1 MTEPS
6 CLITPYP
13 LAKCPPLTTP
23 LCALSMYQSTEIQ
36 GPHAVQ
42 IWQHWMLTLYG
53 LDSDV
58 YGDQHFSARLS
69 TLETGR
75 ISLTKIESSR
85 HRVRRTSAA
94 VNSRRTDFF
103 KIVAP
108 WKGSAI
114 IHQYERSAQA
124 HPGQWII
131 YDTTQEYALEAP
143 EWCEHL
149 VVTLPKIFFSSNL
162 RVFDALMGSYV
173 GGGPGASRVA
183 LDLMRSCFAECPSM
197 PEALARH
204 VVDQMAQMIQL
215 SLLDACNRTAS
226 LSPAELLKS
235 RIKAHVRQHVR
246 NPALSI
252 EGIAEALHCSKRHLY
267 NAFADEP
274 ASISQFIWQERLSL
288 FRREL
293 QQPGLRHCTLTE
305 IALACG
311 FANGAHLSRLF
322 KQQMGITP
330 VQYRSGL
337 TYTHS

>member
-1 MTEPS
+1 
-6 CLITPYP
+6 
-13 LAKCPPLTTP
+13 
-23 LCALSMYQSTEIQ
+23 MYQSTEIQ

-53 LDSDV
+53 LESDV
-58 YGDQHFSARLS
+58 YEDRHFSARLS

-75 ISLTKIESSR
+75 ISFTKIESSR

-94 VNSRRTDFF
+94 VNNRRTDFF

-108 WKGSAI
+108 WKGSAV
-114 IHQYERSAQA
+114 IHQLGRSAQA

-162 RVFDALMGSYV
+162 RVFDGLMGSYV
-173 GGGPGASRVA
+173 GGSSGASRVA
-183 LDLMRSCFAECPSM
+183 LDLMRSCFAECQSM

-204 VVDQMAQMIQL
+204 VVDQLAQMIQL

-246 NPALSI
+246 NPELSI
-252 EGIAEALHCSKRHLY
+252 EGMADALHCSKRHLY

-330 VQYRSGL
+330 AQYRSGL
-337 TYTHS
+337 HLPHL